1 VEVFMQRLV
10 EMVSWVSALGCA
22 LMAGV
27 FFAFSSF
34 VMPGLSRMAPQAGV
48 SAMQAIN
55 RAALTRPFLVVFIG
69 TALACAVLGA
79 LSVWGIG
86 EVKARYRLA
95 ACACYLVG
103 TFLLTAAYHVPRN
116 EALDAVDPN
125 SAQAVTAWLEYVQGW
140 TTWNHVRAAAALAAL
155 ISLMAAR

>member
-1 VEVFMQRLV
+1 MQRLI
-10 EMVSWVSALGCA
+10 EMVSWVSTLGCA

-27 FFAFSSF
+27 FFTFSSF
-34 VMPGLSRMAPQAGV
+34 VMPGLSQIAPPSAV

-55 RAALTRPFLVVFIG
+55 RAALMRPFLTVFIG

-86 EVKARYRLA
+86 EVKSRYRLA
-95 ACACYLVG
+95 ACACYLLG

-116 EALDAVDPN
+116 DALDAIDPS
-125 SAQAVTAWLEYVQGW
+125 SAQAAAAWLDYVQGW
-140 TTWNHVRAAAALAAL
+140 TAWNHVRAAAALVAL
-155 ISLMAAR
+155 ILLVVAR

>member
-1 VEVFMQRLV
+1 MQRLI

-34 VMPGLSRMAPQAGV
+34 VMPGLSRIAPSAGV

-55 RAALTRPFLVVFIG
+55 RAALMRPFLAVFIG

-79 LSVWGIG
+79 LSAWGIS
-86 EVKARYRLA
+86 EAKARFRLA
-95 ACACYLVG
+95 ACACYLLG

-116 EALDAVDPN
+116 DALASIDPS
-125 SAQAVTAWLEYVQGW
+125 SAQAATAWLDYVHGW
-140 TTWNHVRAAAALAAL
+140 TAWNHVRAAAALVAL
-155 ISLMAAR
+155 VLLMVAR